1 MKKARIAA
9 AALLAAVML
18 TACGSTDSSSA
29 SEASSTAVSEVTT
42 TAAESVSESVTE
54 STAESVSESTS
65 DGAAESVS
73 ESAPESTAD
82 STEESEAESTAE
94 AKSYKS
100 IKLMTMGDSITDG
113 FWREGG
119 YRVFLCDKL
128 EENGLSQ
135 YVDFVGSQ
143 KSGSCYDNEHEG
155 YTAYAI
161 EGFTVRGIGSRSG
174 IAKFAPDKIKEF
186 QPDVL
191 TLMIGTNDILSQ
203 YDLDNAGNRL
213 EALVDSCLEALP
225 EGGKLYLA
233 SIPDMDADNHT
244 YINEKKFT
252 VESMD
257 EMVASYNEKV
267 KALVEKKQGEGKNIE
282 FCDIHGVMTKDD
294 LYDGVHPTTDGY
306 KKIANFWYDII
317 TKYISEE

>member
-29 SEASSTAVSEVTT
+29 SEASSAAVSEVTT
-42 TAAESVSESVTE
+42 TAAESVSESV
-54 STAESVSESTS
+54 
-65 DGAAESVS
+65 
-73 ESAPESTAD
+73 
-82 STEESEAESTAE
+82 AESTAE

-267 KALVEKKQGEGKNIE
+267 KALAEKKQDEGRNIE

-317 TKYISEE
+317 TKYISE

>member
-18 TACGSTDSSSA
+18 TACGSSDSSSA
-29 SEASSTAVSEVTT
+29 SQTSSAAEVTT
-42 TAAESVSESVTE
+42 TTAE
-54 STAESVSESTS
+54 STAESVT
-65 DGAAESVS
+65 DTTAESVIES
-73 ESAPESTAD
+73 TAESAPESTA
-82 STEESEAESTAE
+82 ESVIESTAE
-94 AKSYKS
+94 SAPESTAEESAAEVKSCKS

-233 SIPDMDADNHT
+233 SIPDMDANNHT

-257 EMVASYNEKV
+257 GFVADYNAKV

-317 TKYISEE
+317 TKYISE

>member
-29 SEASSTAVSEVTT
+29 SEASSAAVSEVTA
-42 TAAESVSESVTE
+42 TAAESVSESV
-54 STAESVSESTS
+54 
-65 DGAAESVS
+65 
-73 ESAPESTAD
+73 
-82 STEESEAESTAE
+82 AESTAE

-282 FCDIHGVMTKDD
+282 FCEIHGVMTKDD

-317 TKYISEE
+317 TSCISES